1 VGATSDGAYK
11 GSEFTVR
18 LPLLAQPRPRNA
30 TPAQLETSMQK
41 PAAPARDARIRVLVV
56 DDYVLA
62 AESLA
67 LLLQEMG
74 YRTHVV
80 HDGAAALQAMTTFE
94 PQVALVDIGLPV
106 IDGYEVAQTVRRM
119 PGRESLPLIAVTGY
133 GQPGDRARVLAAGFD
148 EHLVKPL
155 DAARI
160 SELIEQ
166 MVTVP

>member
-1 VGATSDGAYK
+1 VEVASGGPYK

-18 LPLLAQPRPRNA
+18 LPLLGQPHSREAAPKRTE
-30 TPAQLETSMQK
+30 TPK
-41 PAAPARDARIRVLVV
+41 PAGATRDDRRIKVLVV

-62 AESLA
+62 AESLS

-80 HDGAAALQAMTTFE
+80 HDGAAALQAMKTFE

-133 GQPGDRARVLAAGFD
+133 GQPGDRARVMAAGFD

-155 DAARI
+155 DASRI
-160 SELIEQ
+160 SELIER
-166 MVTVP
+166 MVTAS